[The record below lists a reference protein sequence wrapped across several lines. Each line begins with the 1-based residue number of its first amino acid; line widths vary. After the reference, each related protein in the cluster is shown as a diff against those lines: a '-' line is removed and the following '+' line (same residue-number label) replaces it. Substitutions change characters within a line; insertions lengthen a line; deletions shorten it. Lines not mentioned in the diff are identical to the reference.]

1 MAPILSFTSEETWG
15 HIKKKGLRTK
25 GITSKKQKE
34 ELKNN
39 PPESIFL
46 STWPKKNAEMVNEDL
61 EKKWQQILKVR
72 SKALKKLEEAR
83 EAKKIASSLETGI
96 LIHGPT
102 SLISLLESLGDGLKE
117 VFIVSEVKL
126 KVAPEI

>member
-15 HIKKKGLRTK
+15 YIKKKGLRTK
-25 GITSKKQKE
+25 GITSKKQKA

-61 EKKWQQILKVR
+61 EKKWQQILNVR
-72 SKALKKLEEAR
+72 SKAQKSGWAR
-83 EAKKIASSLETGI
+83 IGLGLMIGGAG
-96 LIHGPT
+96 GNFWDRV
-102 SLISLLESLGDGLKE
+102 GDGR
-117 VFIVSEVKL
+117 VT
-126 KVAPEI
+126 

>member
-1 MAPILSFTSEETWG
+1 
-15 HIKKKGLRTK
+15 
-25 GITSKKQKE
+25 
-34 ELKNN
+34 
-39 PPESIFL
+39 
-46 STWPKKNAEMVNEDL
+46 MVNEDL
-61 EKKWQQILKVR
+61 EKKWQQILNVR

-126 KVAPEI
+126 KVAPEIKIEVKRAGGRKCERCWNYSLRVGEDKKHPNLCERCLKAVASLTKESL